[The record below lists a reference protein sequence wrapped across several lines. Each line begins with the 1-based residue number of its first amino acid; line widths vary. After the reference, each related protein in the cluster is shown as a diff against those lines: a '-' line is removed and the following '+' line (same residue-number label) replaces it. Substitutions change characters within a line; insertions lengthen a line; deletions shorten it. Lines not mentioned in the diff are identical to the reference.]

1 MSRKIFGEN
10 YLSAILL
17 VIQLF
22 PREPD
27 LVKCCERSGG
37 LADIAALATWFLFG
51 KLFGV
56 ATLVDFGEKRCR
68 KAKLGECSWHDY
80 YRSRITSAQACD
92 EVRIGHDANTM

>member
-1 MSRKIFGEN
+1 MSRKKFGEN

-56 ATLVDFGEKRCR
+56 ATLVGFGEKRRR
-68 KAKLGECSWHDY
+68 KNLSLCGLCA
-80 YRSRITSAQACD
+80 RISTLPVPRWLLFS
-92 EVRIGHDANTM
+92 